1 MKRPTRE
8 TVSVPVV
15 TIDAD
20 AGAPPKVREAD
31 SALVWLCR
39 DGREEDVTELAM
51 DARHALA
58 DRVDESLG
66 HPDGEAASVLTDIAV
81 RHVVA
86 GLTAEAVL
94 VLVQSRPEL
103 VLEAKRLIEEEER
116 KTPWGTAA
124 GR

>member
-1 MKRPTRE
+1 MKRATQE
-8 TVSVPVV
+8 TVSAPVV

-20 AGAPPKVREAD
+20 AGAPPKVREAG

-51 DARHALA
+51 DARNDLEN
-58 DRVDESLG
+58 RVDEVLG
-66 HPDGEAASVLTDIAV
+66 HPDGWAASVLTDIAV
-81 RHVVA
+81 RHVVS

-94 VLVQSRPEL
+94 VLVQSHPEI
-103 VLEAKRLIEEEER
+103 VLEAR
-116 KTPWGTAA
+116 KLVEATRKAREA